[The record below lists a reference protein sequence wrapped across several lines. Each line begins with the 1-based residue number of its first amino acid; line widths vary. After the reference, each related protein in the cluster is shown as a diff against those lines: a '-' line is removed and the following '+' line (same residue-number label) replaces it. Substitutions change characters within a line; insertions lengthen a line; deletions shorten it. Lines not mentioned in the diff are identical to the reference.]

1 MCTHTHKHI
10 HTTTTMAGTQTHSS
24 LFSDKGLL
32 LQLCHDFTKDFFSRK
47 RGLNR
52 DLVGDW
58 GEKALTL
65 FSFAFLPLTQS
76 PSLSLPLSLSSLL
89 NLVFL
94 YPSLTSSRGAV
105 HWWEGSPLTLCSG
118 VPLYVRCAEVEP
130 VSCVGWWSECRS
142 FRGDRDSVRGR
153 EQPRWCLS
161 GRVWSVHIGEN
172 AVCFHGSFFFSFCA
186 VVMVRVCLTGIHDL
200 LLSFKQLIVQSR
212 PLQ

>member
-1 MCTHTHKHI
+1 MCTHTHTHARTHA

-47 RGLNR
+47 KGLNR

-58 GEKALTL
+58 GEKSLTL

-76 PSLSLPLSLSSLL
+76 PSLSLSLSLSLSSLL
-89 NLVFL
+89 HLVFL
-94 YPSLTSSRGAV
+94 PPSLTSSRGAV
-105 HWWEGSPLTLCSG
+105 HWWADSHLPLCSG
-118 VPLYVRCAEVEP
+118 IPLYVRCAEVEP

-172 AVCFHGSFFFSFCA
+172 AVCFHSSFFF
-186 VVMVRVCLTGIHDL
+186 
-200 LLSFKQLIVQSR
+200 LS
-212 PLQ
+212 LQWSWLELVWQVSTICC